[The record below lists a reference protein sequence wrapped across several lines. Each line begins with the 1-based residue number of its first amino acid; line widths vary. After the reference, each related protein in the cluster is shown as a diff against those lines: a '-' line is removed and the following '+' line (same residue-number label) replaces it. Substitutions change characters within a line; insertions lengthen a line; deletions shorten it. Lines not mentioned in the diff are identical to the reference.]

1 MSTLGQGLNIA
12 DLAVELKAHLVNHWN
27 AAPPASR
34 TPLPERQVIVPGD
47 PRTIAWDCEQL
58 TISLVGIGFGQ
69 AVAADSTGGSSPRT
83 GTPASVGSVRHAVL
97 AVALIRCTPKGSNT
111 GAPPSA
117 ADLEAAGLEFLRD
130 AGLLSQAM
138 VVFAA
143 KVRRGLGKVAS
154 VECGVVDP
162 YGPSGGF
169 HGAETTL
176 TITVPD
182 LV

>member
-12 DLAVELKAHLVNHWN
+12 QLALDLKAHLINHWN
-27 AAPPASR
+27 AAPPDSR
-34 TPLPERQVIVPGD
+34 TPLPQRQVIVPGD

-58 TISLVGIGFGQ
+58 TISMVGIGFGQ
-69 AVAADSTGGSSPRT
+69 AVAADSTPGTAPRT
-83 GTPASVGSVRHAVL
+83 GTPASVASVRHVVL
-97 AVALIRCTPKGSNT
+97 AIALIRCTPGMSGNGT
-111 GAPPSA
+111 PPSPA
-117 ADLEAAGLEFLRD
+117 ELEAAGLEFLRD

-143 KVRRGLGKVAS
+143 QVRRGLGRVAS